1 MSPHLRSGPVRP
13 LFRGLAWVLGPLLLG
28 AGGLMILLD
37 LRGTGAAGWPV
48 WSRRAHAGLW
58 LGVGNCILGW
68 LVLFAARTGRDPYDD
83 HSTLERDSDQQ

>member
-1 MSPHLRSGPVRP
+1 MSPLVRSGPVRP
-13 LFRGLAWVLGPLLLG
+13 LFRVLAWVLGPLLLL

-68 LVLFAARTGRDPYDD
+68 LVLSAARTGRDPYDD
-83 HSTLERDSDQQ
+83 GITPGHD